1 MYKVTDEKDQLMRK
15 IKALREKNNLTQRA
29 LAAECGVPQAVIAR
43 LEAGQTN
50 PQVDTV
56 YKMLAVFGKTLDI
69 VSYTQPP
76 EEYYTSKVNQDIVI
90 HEGRKEKFKPPIK
103 RIKKVKAD
111 NLK

>member
-76 EEYYTSKVNQDIVI
+76 EEYYTSKVNQDHVI
-90 HEGRKEKFKPPIK
+90 QEDKPESYGAK
-103 RIKKVKAD
+103 AKKKK
-111 NLK
+111 LIQHKI